1 VTEREGSYDE
11 DDLMFGMRPSDNVPA
26 KVVMRKNKD
35 GGEEEVDLNDP
46 MMPIAWIKSYQI
58 PGGKKG
64 KAFTSTIGSSADLL
78 AEGTRRL
85 MVNAVFWCLEMEVPP
100 KANVDLVGTY
110 EPTQFAF
117 LPDSLWKEKQLK
129 ISSLK

>member
-1 VTEREGSYDE
+1 
-11 DDLMFGMRPSDNVPA
+11 
-26 KVVMRKNKD
+26 
-35 GGEEEVDLNDP
+35 
-46 MMPIAWIKSYQI
+46 MPIAWVKSYQI
-58 PGGKKG
+58 PGGIKG
-64 KAFTSTIGSSADLL
+64 KAFTSTIGASADLL

-85 MVNAVFWCLEMEVPP
+85 MVNAVFWCLGMEVPA

-117 LPDSLWKEKQLK
+117 HPDSLWKEKQLK